1 MTGYKKGAWPQTQPS
16 KQQSLSLCSL
26 QNTGD
31 TMFSLAHC
39 PLVSKRTNG
48 DKKIPGVVG
57 GKVTLNLYHANSRPD
72 LDAFHPHISFQ
83 TGNPL
88 HRPPALAGS
97 ALHCMRLTSW
107 CLESG
112 PESLPSCQS
121 KFPWKF
127 CSRPQDN
134 VSPVDDFQRYTRK
147 WKRGCLKEAEFCNW
161 EKEIGEI
168 NVSVYPLYF
177 CLLWAPFAYSNYL
190 K

>member
-1 MTGYKKGAWPQTQPS
+1 MTPDSAIKATIPLIVFLTEHWGYNV
-16 KQQSLSLCSL
+16 LSCLLSSCE
-26 QNTGD
+26 QKNQWWQ
-31 TMFSLAHC
+31 
-39 PLVSKRTNG
+39 
-48 DKKIPGVVG
+48 KIPGVVG
-57 GKVTLNLYHANSRPD
+57 GKVTLNLYHANSKPD
-72 LDAFHPHISFQ
+72 LDASHPHISFQ

-88 HRPPALAGS
+88 HRPPALAGG
-97 ALHCMRLTSW
+97 ALNCMRLTSW
-107 CLESG
+107 CLESA

-147 WKRGCLKEAEFCNW
+147 WKRGCLKEDEFCNW